1 MYGGKAMTETNYID
15 KESREP
21 VLNVVDRVS
30 EMLFGL
36 FMALTFIGV
45 VTVAGAG
52 RDEVR
57 EMFVTALGCNLAWGL
72 VDAVMYLVR
81 TVTERGRRLTLVRSV
96 QAADAEGGRRL
107 VEDSLPQGVAGL
119 VAQAELEAIR
129 GRIAALHMPTRPRL
143 NGDDLLAALAIFL
156 IVVAATFPVVVPF
169 LLIQDV
175 GVALTVSRGISL
187 LMLFF
192 GGLALGRYAGY
203 GSWKV
208 GFMMVGLGTAL
219 VAAINALGG

>member
-1 MYGGKAMTETNYID
+1 MTETNYID

-219 VAAINALGG
+219 VVAINALGG

>member
-1 MYGGKAMTETNYID
+1 MTETNSID

-129 GRIAALHMPTRPRL
+129 GRIAALHTLPTRPRL

-208 GFMMVGLGTAL
+208 GFMMAGLGTAL

>member
-1 MYGGKAMTETNYID
+1 MTETNSIE
-15 KESREP
+15 KETREP

-45 VTVAGAG
+45 VTVADAG
-52 RDEVR
+52 REEVR

-81 TVTERGRRLTLVRSV
+81 TVTERGRLLTLVRSV
-96 QAADAEGGRRL
+96 KAADAAGGRRL
-107 VEDSLPQGVAGL
+107 VEASLTKAMAGL
-119 VAQAELEAIR
+119 VAPAELEAIR
-129 GRIAALHMPTRPRL
+129 GRIAALSSLPARPRL

-156 IVVAATFPVVVPF
+156 IVVGATFPVVLPF
-169 LLIQDV
+169 LLIQDI
-175 GVALTVSRGISL
+175 GVALPLSRGISL
-187 LMLFF
+187 LMLFL
-192 GGLALGRYAGY
+192 GGLALGRFAGY

-208 GFMMVGLGTAL
+208 GFMMAGLGTAL
-219 VAAINALGG
+219 VVAIILLGG

>member
-1 MYGGKAMTETNYID
+1 MTETNSIE

-52 RDEVR
+52 RAEVR

-81 TVTERGRRLTLVRSV
+81 TVADRGRQLTLVRSV
-96 QAADAEGGRRL
+96 KAADAEGGRRL
-107 VEDSLPQGVAGL
+107 VEDSLSQAVEGL
-119 VAQAELEAIR
+119 VSQPELEAIR
-129 GRIAALHMPTRPRL
+129 GRIAAMTSLPSRPKL
-143 NGDDLLAALAIFL
+143 TGDDLLAALAIFL
-156 IVVAATFPVVVPF
+156 IVVGATFPVVVPF
-169 LLIQDV
+169 LLIQDIE
-175 GVALTVSRGISL
+175 VALPVSRGVSL
-187 LMLFF
+187 LMLFL
-192 GGLALGRYAGY
+192 GGLALGRFAGY

-208 GFMMVGLGTAL
+208 GFMMAGLGTAL
-219 VAAINALGG
+219 VAAIIALGG